1 MNDIFS
7 SNDEYIP
14 VEISNIGYADH
25 LGLEGFLILKS
36 IEGKEFPINAFS
48 GEVAKHILR
57 FREGDKNTI
66 PTIYNLVEEIAVMQD
81 SIINGSQNIYE
92 WIKYYVLTYIL
103 EEERIPLFYE
113 ITGHLMRLP

>member
-7 SNDEYIP
+7 SNDDYIP
-14 VEISNIGYADH
+14 VVISNIGYADH

-36 IEGKEFPINAFS
+36 VEGKEFPINAFS

-66 PTIYNLVEEIAVMQD
+66 PTIYNLVGDSCNAR
-81 SIINGSQNIYE
+81 SIINGSENIYE
-92 WIKYYVLTYIL
+92 WIST
-103 EEERIPLFYE
+103 
-113 ITGHLMRLP
+113 TC